1 MGSSHIQDILHS
13 TNLDLVLLE
22 HIHKFHTQ
30 GYIHN
35 IHHSTGFVQPE
46 AGNLTDEYPASKKVT
61 INDKN
66 RRR

>member
-22 HIHKFHTQ
+22 HTHKFHTQ

-35 IHHSTGFVQPE
+35 IHHSTDFGQPE
-46 AGNLTDEYPASKKVT
+46 AGNLADKCSASK
-61 INDKN
+61 
-66 RRR
+66 